1 MSKTFLAGIAL
12 VVGTAAISAIV
23 RNRVIRGRLRFSLIA
38 AGALVLLHAS
48 ANRQPP
54 LVEFLASHH
63 VAEIEHL
70 LLALSLINALV
81 TLLFN
86 PWFENR
92 VLDRSPAIVQDVL
105 VIGVFGA
112 AAVFL
117 LPNATFLAASAIV
130 AAAIG
135 FALQDTLGNAFAG
148 LAIQIDKPFR
158 VGQWISV
165 AGHEGAVAEVTWRA
179 VKIRTKPGNL
189 VVIPNNTI
197 AREPIN
203 NYSEPAAPTR
213 AFIEVG
219 AGYEVPPNDVREAIM
234 AAMRQVPRLL
244 ASPSA
249 DVLLNDFGASA
260 LIYHAR
266 FWTDDFA
273 AAEVIKSDVRQA
285 IFYEFRRRG
294 IEIPWPIQ
302 IEYQRDDKPVDLV
315 ARRERFRQFVI
326 AAPVL
331 SALPD
336 DVHTALAEAARER
349 LFAKDEVI
357 VREGDPGRSMF
368 LVCSGRAAV
377 TIGAEA
383 REVAVID
390 AGGYFGE
397 MSLLTGEPRSATVR
411 AKVDSSVLEIDADAF
426 TSFIRSRPET
436 VELIAE
442 AATARRRELDA
453 SRSDRASVTAEPVSL
468 AQRIRRF
475 FGVSDSASRPGSRPR
490 ILQ

>member
-1 MSKTFLAGIAL
+1 MSKVFLAGLAL
-12 VVGTAAISAIV
+12 VVATAAISVIV

-38 AGALVLLHAS
+38 AGALVVLHAA

-54 LVEFLASHH
+54 LVEFLASPH
-63 VAEIEHL
+63 VGGIEHL

-81 TLLFN
+81 TLLLN

-105 VIGVFGA
+105 VVGAFGL

-148 LAIQIDKPFR
+148 LAIQIDRPFR

-179 VKIRTKPGNL
+179 VKIRTKSGNL

-197 AREPIN
+197 AREPIH

-213 AFIEVG
+213 AFVEVG
-219 AGYEVPPNDVREAIM
+219 AGYEVPPNEVREAIS

-244 ASPSA
+244 ASPSS
-249 DVLLNDFGASA
+249 DVLVNDFGASA
-260 LIYHAR
+260 IIYQAR
-266 FWTDDFA
+266 FWIDDIA
-273 AAEVIKSDVRQA
+273 VVEVIQSDVRHA

-302 IEYQRDDKPVDLV
+302 IEYQREDKPPDLA
-315 ARRERFRQFVI
+315 ARGDRFRQFVG

-331 SALPD
+331 SALPE
-336 DVHTALAEAARER
+336 DVQAALAGAAQER
-349 LFAKDEVI
+349 LYAKGEVI
-357 VREGDPGRSMF
+357 VREGDAGRSMF
-368 LVCSGRAAV
+368 LVCTGRVSV

-383 REVAVID
+383 REVAVTE

-397 MSLLTGEPRSATVR
+397 MSLLTGEPRTATVR
-411 AKVDSSVLEIDADAF
+411 AKEDCTVLEIGADAF
-426 TSFIRSRPET
+426 GSFIRSRPET

-453 SRSDRASVTAEPVSL
+453 SRSERASVTAEPVSL

-475 FGVSDSASRPGSRPR
+475 FGVSDSSGRPGNRPR